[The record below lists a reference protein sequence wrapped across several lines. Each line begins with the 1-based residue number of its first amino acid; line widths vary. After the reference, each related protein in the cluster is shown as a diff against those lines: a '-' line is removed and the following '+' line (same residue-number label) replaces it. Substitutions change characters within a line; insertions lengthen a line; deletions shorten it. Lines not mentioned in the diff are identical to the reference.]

1 MTQESSLHYFRRSVY
16 SQNGEDG
23 ILQEIFRRLGRRS
36 GWFCEFGA
44 WDGRYGSN
52 SYNLLR
58 NGWSGVMIE
67 GHPLRYR
74 RLEALGRR
82 FAGRLHTLQAMV
94 SHEPS
99 DRDSLDNV
107 LKRTPIPTD
116 FDLLSIDVDGYDFQ
130 IWAATK
136 AYRPSVVVIEI
147 NSAIVPG
154 PEVLHAE
161 GRNGSSFTAMLA
173 LAHAKGYALA
183 AHTGNMI
190 FVRHDLIALLG
201 LPPRELENPQELFI
215 SDWLEP
221 TRYSVARR
229 KLRFLTRQR
238 LALKIE
244 NLVRERLNA

>member
-1 MTQESSLHYFRRSVY
+1 MTQGSSLRCFRRSVY
-16 SQNGEDG
+16 SQSGEDG

-52 SYNLLR
+52 SYNLLL

-67 GHPLRYR
+67 GHPARYR

-82 FAGRLHTLQAMV
+82 FNGRLHTLHAMV
-94 SHEPS
+94 SYEPS
-99 DRDSLDNV
+99 DRDCLDNL
-107 LKRTPIPTD
+107 LKRTAIPTD

-130 IWAATK
+130 IWDATK
-136 AYRPSVVVIEI
+136 AYRPAIVVIEI
-147 NSAIVPG
+147 NSAIAPG
-154 PEVLHAE
+154 PEVLHDE
-161 GRNGSSFTAMLA
+161 GGNGSSFTAMLA
-173 LAHAKGYALA
+173 LAHAKRYVLA

-190 FVRHDLIALLG
+190 FVRSDLIDLLG
-201 LPPRELENPQELFI
+201 LPRRELENPEELFI
-215 SDWLEP
+215 SDWIAP

-238 LALKIE
+238 LALKID
-244 NLVRERLNA
+244 NLVRERLDA